1 MANDERPSYLER
13 RRMAGTYRTAGMRTQ
28 RPRASARFRASI
40 LGTDS
45 VRPENRANYYTDE
58 DIDRESERTR
68 LFNTRE
74 MQDAVTEGIRG
85 RDLSPD
91 DMTAYHQRARA
102 IGDYALE
109 GQATPRE
116 AAGGIRAL
124 GGTLGR
130 ARIQE
135 QPRAPILE
143 PQSPGAPPPPP
154 QQPQVVQGGFGR
166 GPVITA
172 PNTGPMDMGPNGRT
186 FDQITGTPYV
196 SDEERAWYLGQV
208 GKQIDPTT
216 GQPVSAVPQG
226 NVGPAGRTL
235 EQVRGTE
242 YLSDAERAW
251 FLGQQQAAAPPQ
263 ATLTPP
269 RAAIM
274 APPPPGGPI
283 AANSTY
289 STHLLTPS
297 GDGGVQVNLTAIPAL
312 ANRGRVSLDS
322 NLVSAIQ
329 QAFPPEAWAMAY
341 YVAAAESG
349 GKSSA
354 TNTNADG
361 TVDIGPFQVNVNHN
375 DLAKISRAIGIEVT
389 PDSLRDPYVAARAAA
404 YLSSNGTSWRAW
416 SVAPLIVRGLG

>member
-1 MANDERPSYLER
+1 
-13 RRMAGTYRTAGMRTQ
+13 MAGTYRTAGMRTQ

-40 LGTDS
+40 LGTNS
-45 VRPENRANYYTDE
+45 VRPENRANYYTDA

-74 MQDAVTEGIRG
+74 MQDAVTQGIAG

-91 DMTAYHQRARA
+91 DMTAYHQRSRA

-143 PQSPGAPPPPP
+143 PKSPGAPPPPP
-154 QQPQVVQGGFGR
+154 QQAIDYNAPVDLSGFSGGGR
-166 GPVITA
+166 FGPVMGA
-172 PNTGPMDMGPNGRT
+172 PTGPDGRT
-186 FDQITGTPYV
+186 FAQIQGTQYL
-196 SDEERAWYLGQV
+196 SDAEREWYHQQQGTQVPGTNVQALG
-208 GKQIDPTT
+208 
-216 GQPVSAVPQG
+216 A

-235 EQVRGTE
+235 EQVRGTP
-242 YLSDAERAW
+242 YLSDEERAW
-251 FLGQQQAAAPPQ
+251 FLSQQPAQ
-263 ATLTPP
+263 PP

-289 STHLLTPS
+289 STHLLSAS
-297 GDGGVQVNLTAIPAL
+297 GDGGVQVDLTRIPSL
-312 ANRGRVSLDS
+312 AGRGRVAL
-322 NLVSAIQ
+322 NAELVDAIRDE
-329 QAFPPEAWAMAY
+329 FPPEAWAMAY
-341 YVAAAESG
+341 YVSAAESG
-349 GKSSA
+349 GRSDA
-354 TNTNADG
+354 TGTNSDG
-361 TVDIGPFQVNVNHN
+361 TVDIGPFQVNINHN
-375 DLAKISRAIGIEVT
+375 NLATLSRAVGVPVT
-389 PDSLRDPYVAARAAA
+389 PDSLRNPRVAAKVAR
-404 YLSSNGTSWRAW
+404 YMSSNGTDWSKW